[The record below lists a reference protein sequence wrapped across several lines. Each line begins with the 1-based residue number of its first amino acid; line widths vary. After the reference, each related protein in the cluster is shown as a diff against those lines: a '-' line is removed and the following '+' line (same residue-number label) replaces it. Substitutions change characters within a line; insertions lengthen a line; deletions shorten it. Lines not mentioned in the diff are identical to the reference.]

1 MAPWFVHFHCTAL
14 PCSVVDVTTRSQII
28 PPVDAGIL
36 KSITENL
43 EPWQEYDYSEEAVL
57 GNELCLEQR
66 AELGQLYID
75 TMTEKL
81 CRRKEA
87 NAVRSCVRAC
97 VWQCGWA
104 LEARTAHSWGQNR
117 TGIRRSDRLH
127 CHARRGARVGDA
139 SVQRVRPR
147 GTCGDTP
154 AGQARP

>member
-1 MAPWFVHFHCTAL
+1 MAPWSVHFHCTAL
-14 PCSVVDVTTRSQII
+14 PRSVVDVTTRSQII

-104 LEARTAHSWGQNR
+104 LEARTGRGRQW
-117 TGIRRSDRLH
+117 
-127 CHARRGARVGDA
+127 ARAGV
-139 SVQRVRPR
+139 RVRP
-147 GTCGDTP
+147 
-154 AGQARP
+154 